1 MTHPDSDTLLKFV
14 LETSDGAE
22 ISAVGDHLSAC
33 EECRERQRKLE
44 GEVTRLASVD
54 LRVEMVAPPWL
65 PRISWLHISVS
76 KFAAVLAAGFLLGY
90 ATALLSNPVRP
101 IPVQQRLIP
110 AQVAVPSSGYVP
122 CQGVDL
128 RTRRPRWQDPDDP

>member
-1 MTHPDSDTLLKFV
+1 MTHPDSDTLLGFV
-14 LETSDGAE
+14 LQTLDESDS
-22 ISAVGDHLSAC
+22 SAVREHLSAC

-44 GEVTRLASVD
+44 GEVARLASVD
-54 LRVEMVAPPWL
+54 LQVKMVAPPRL
-65 PRISWLHISVS
+65 PRRSRLHISVS

-101 IPVQQRLIP
+101 VPVQQRLIP
-110 AQVAVPSSGYVP
+110 AQVIVPSSGYVP

-128 RTRRPRWQDPDDP
+128 RTPRPR